1 MKKFLINIL
10 KVSFSNVLSLLS
22 GVLVGF
28 AVPKMLGLV
37 GYANFKIYTLYL
49 TYIALLSLGLG
60 DGLYLRFSGM
70 DRDELDINQIRY
82 YLHKYYKQLFI
93 FAFAALVL
101 TILFAPNDYKFIFIA
116 LSLTII
122 SSQIIA
128 VHQNI
133 SIITS
138 RFNEYSIRVIAKAIL
153 TILLV
158 SILIIQYKHFGEEI
172 YYQEYII
179 GVVIIDYILAVWYI
193 YTYREFSFG
202 ITNYSATQNNR
213 YSDLLLLGFPLL
225 VSNMAGSIFLNLD
238 RQFVS
243 ILFIK
248 EDYAIYAFA
257 YNMLTLITVMTSAV
271 SLVLFPAL
279 KKMKTID
286 VGKTISTY
294 LGPFNMVVSFFLIIY
309 FPLCGFIPF
318 FLPKYIGSI
327 AVFRVVL
334 PGLVISTSVSAVL
347 INFYKLEGE
356 VKKYFVITLIS
367 IAFSAILNYCAYYF
381 FGTYISISWASI
393 ISLSVWYFLSIWYFK
408 KKYSIK
414 IAKNAGYIMA
424 IGTSFYIITM
434 LISNIITGFCIYLVI
449 YSGISLLFYG
459 KTIAN
464 YINNRRLNM

>member
-248 EDYAIYAFA
+248 EDYAIYAL
-257 YNMLTLITVMTSAV
+257 LTI
-271 SLVLFPAL
+271 
-279 KKMKTID
+279 
-286 VGKTISTY
+286 
-294 LGPFNMVVSFFLIIY
+294 
-309 FPLCGFIPF
+309 C
-318 FLPKYIGSI
+318 
-327 AVFRVVL
+327 
-334 PGLVISTSVSAVL
+334 
-347 INFYKLEGE
+347 
-356 VKKYFVITLIS
+356 
-367 IAFSAILNYCAYYF
+367 
-381 FGTYISISWASI
+381 
-393 ISLSVWYFLSIWYFK
+393 
-408 KKYSIK
+408 
-414 IAKNAGYIMA
+414 
-424 IGTSFYIITM
+424 
-434 LISNIITGFCIYLVI
+434 
-449 YSGISLLFYG
+449 
-459 KTIAN
+459 
-464 YINNRRLNM
+464 